1 MKRGTERTRQID
13 AEIGRR
19 LRLFRE
25 MKGITQV
32 DLAGRVGLTFQQI
45 QKYERAQNRIS
56 CSKLV
61 EIADALDI
69 GLQDFF
75 EEILEGERTK
85 LSNEELIL
93 IANIRKQRPDIRRN
107 LCKFL
112 LAI

>member
-1 MKRGTERTRQID
+1 MKRGTDRTRQID
-13 AEIGRR
+13 VEIGRR

-32 DLAGRVGLTFQQI
+32 ALAERVGLTFQQI

-61 EIADALDI
+61 EIAEALEV
-69 GLQDFF
+69 GLNDFF
-75 EEILEGERTK
+75 NEILESNREN
-85 LSNEELIL
+85 LSNEEITL
-93 IANIRKQRPDIRRN
+93 IANIRRQRPDIRKN
-107 LCKFL
+107 LCNFL